1 METIGVLGAGVMG
14 SGIAQVLAAAGCET
28 HCVDRDPDALS
39 RAEAGVGTGPFGLER
54 QVERGRMSREDA
66 DAALA
71 RLHYSTDV
79 EALTECDLVLETV
92 TEMFDLKIQV
102 FRQLDRVARP
112 DAILATNTSGF
123 SIAAIGAA
131 TDRPQQVIGWH
142 WSSPPPVMRLAEITR
157 SPATSDATV
166 AAVSELAMRCGKRPI
181 VINDAWNSW
190 GFVTNRALTALRKET
205 DRIVAEGIA
214 TEEQIDL
221 LLMDCF
227 NWPSGPYGVRRGATS
242 GWDTGAAEAASD

>member
-1 METIGVLGAGVMG
+1 
-14 SGIAQVLAAAGCET
+14 
-28 HCVDRDPDALS
+28 
-39 RAEAGVGTGPFGLER
+39 
-54 QVERGRMSREDA
+54 MSQEDA
-66 DAALA
+66 EAALA
-71 RLHYSTDV
+71 RLHYSVDV
-79 EALTECDLVLETV
+79 DSLAACDLVLETV
-92 TEMFDLKIQV
+92 TERFDLKIQV
-102 FRQLDRVARP
+102 FRHLDRVARH

-131 TDRPQQVIGWH
+131 TDRPQQVVGWH

-157 SPATSDATV
+157 SSDTSDATV
-166 AAVSELAMRCGKRPI
+166 TAVSELAERCGKRPI

-227 NWPSGPYGVRRGATS
+227 NWPTGPYGVRRGATS
-242 GWDTGAAEAASD
+242 GWDAGSSD

>member
-1 METIGVLGAGVMG
+1 MEAIGVLGAGVMG
-14 SGIAQVLAAAGCET
+14 SGIAQVLAAAGYRT
-28 HCVDRDPDALS
+28 SCVDQDADALT
-39 RAEAGVGTGPFGLER
+39 RAAASIRTGHFGFER
-54 QVERGRMSREDA
+54 GVERGRLSQEEMH
-66 DAALA
+66 AALE
-71 RLHYSTDV
+71 RLHFSTDV
-79 EALTECDLVLETV
+79 EALAGCDLVVETV
-92 TEMFDLKIQV
+92 TERFDLKIQV
-102 FRQLDRVARP
+102 FRQLDRVVRS
-112 DAILATNTSGF
+112 DAILATNTSGY
-123 SIAAIGAA
+123 SIGAIGAA
-131 TDRPQQVIGWH
+131 TDRPERVIGWH

-157 SPATSDATV
+157 SERTSDATV
-166 AAVSELAMRCGKRPI
+166 AAVSALATECGKRPI

-242 GWDTGAAEAASD
+242 GWSSSTDASSG

>member
-1 METIGVLGAGVMG
+1 METVGVLGTGVMG
-14 SGIAQVLAAAGCET
+14 SGIAQVLATAGYQT
-28 HCVDRDPDALS
+28 YSVDRDADALA
-39 RAEAGVGTGPFGLER
+39 RAEAGVRSGPFGLER
-54 QVERGRMSREDA
+54 RIARGQMSSEDA

-71 RLHYSTDV
+71 RLHYSTDI
-79 EALTECDLVLETV
+79 ESLADCDLVLETV
-92 TEMFDLKIQV
+92 TERLDLKIRV
-102 FRQLDRVARP
+102 FRQLDRIARR
-112 DAILATNTSGF
+112 DAILATNTSGY
-123 SIAAIGAA
+123 SIAAMGAA
-131 TDRPQQVIGWH
+131 TDRPQLVIGWH

-157 SPATSDATV
+157 SPDTSDATV
-166 AAVSELAMRCGKRPI
+166 AVVSALAQRCGKRPI

-205 DRIVAEGIA
+205 DRIVAEGVA

-242 GWDTGAAEAASD
+242 GWDAGAAAASE